1 MVADS
6 LDMRKV
12 AIEELVDG
20 GRELHI
26 LPRCQTE
33 KS

>member
-6 LDMRKV
+6 LDVREV

-20 GRELHI
+20 GGELHS
-26 LPRCQTE
+26 LPFRQRE